1 LEFVNKKLEEMKA
14 YLRGRN
20 VAVIGIGVSNIP
32 LIRYLHKLG
41 SVITAFDKRNIEQI
55 DESIILELS
64 SCNVE
69 LSLGENYLDSLVGFD
84 IIFRSPSVRPD
95 TRELILEQ
103 NRGAI
108 LTSEIELV
116 MELCPGTIIGVT
128 GSDGK
133 TTTTS
138 LIYEI
143 LKNKYNCYIG
153 GNIGIPLFD
162 KLDEMREE
170 DIVILELSS
179 FQLMTMTVSPKIA
192 VVTNVSPNHLDM
204 HASYD
209 EYIDAKKNI
218 FRYQEEDSLLVL
230 NYDNKITQN
239 FERFAKGKVSFFSSK
254 ERLEGQIVVEDGIIK
269 SCETSRIR
277 SRILDIKD
285 THLRGTHNA
294 ENICAALLATKN
306 LVDLETAKF
315 AIKSFKG
322 VEHRIEFVE
331 RINDVEYF
339 NDSIASSPTR
349 TLACLNSFDEKI
361 ILIAGGYDK
370 NLDYTPLAIPII
382 ENVKALILLGAT
394 KEKIFDVVNQEL
406 EKQKR
411 ELPIY
416 ECNSLEEA
424 VKISKSISKAGDK
437 VILSPASASFDMY
450 KNFEE
455 RGNYFKELVRSLYEK
470 KD

>member
-1 LEFVNKKLEEMKA
+1 MEFVNKKLEEMKA

-20 VAVIGIGVSNIP
+20 VAVIGIDVSNIP

-95 TRELILEQ
+95 TRELIIEQ

-116 MELCPGTIIGVT
+116 MELCPGTIIAVT

-153 GNIGIPLFD
+153 GNIGTPLFD

-192 VVTNVSPNHLDM
+192 VVTNISPNHLDM
-204 HASYD
+204 HKDYD

-218 FRYQEEDSLLVL
+218 FKYQDENSLLVL

-239 FERFAKGKVSFFSSK
+239 FERFAKGKVAFFSSK
-254 ERLEGQIVVEDGIIK
+254 ERLEGQIIVEDGIIK
-269 SCETSRIR
+269 LCETSRIR

-294 ENICAALLATKN
+294 ENICAALLATKG
-306 LVDLETAKF
+306 LVDLETAKD
-315 AIKSFKG
+315 AI
-322 VEHRIEFVE
+322 
-331 RINDVEYF
+331 
-339 NDSIASSPTR
+339 
-349 TLACLNSFDEKI
+349 
-361 ILIAGGYDK
+361 
-370 NLDYTPLAIPII
+370 
-382 ENVKALILLGAT
+382 
-394 KEKIFDVVNQEL
+394 
-406 EKQKR
+406 
-411 ELPIY
+411 
-416 ECNSLEEA
+416 
-424 VKISKSISKAGDK
+424 
-437 VILSPASASFDMY
+437 
-450 KNFEE
+450 KNFEKRE
-455 RGNYFKELVRSLYEK
+455 DYLKRLISEEL
-470 KD
+470 